1 MPKYLWTSFM
11 DGSLLD
17 YMPFSGLSAVSAS
30 PAHPCQDTSQKFLQ
44 QIYVPRSFHG
54 HLRGDE
60 TPFLP

>member
-1 MPKYLWTSFM
+1 MSKILWTSFM

-17 YMPFSGLSAVSAS
+17 YIPFFLSAS

-60 TPFLP
+60 TPLLP